1 MSNKK
6 NSDERIIEVFRSSN
20 IAADAAVTLGMDLRN
35 LMARRRLIE
44 ERYGIVLKTAGQATA
59 TVLQAVESRH
69 SMDFE
74 GIMVVFSDAH
84 FWPGRMSRANKAL
97 LRVLP
102 VLKPKMINAN
112 GDILDGAT
120 ISRHHR
126 IGWQQLPKLAEELA
140 ETQQRMGE
148 IKKAWPKAL
157 RRIQPGNHD
166 MRFDGYLANI
176 SPVMEGIAGTSL
188 WSHFPDWQVSLS
200 LMLNGNTMIKHRYHS
215 SLHAPMQ
222 NALKSGVNMVTG
234 HLHRLHYDVWGD
246 YKGHRFGIDT
256 GTLCEVTGP
265 QMLYGEDNPTPGSSG
280 FAVLTFKK
288 GGLLLDPEFARLR
301 EDGKVYF
308 RGEAIGI
315 T

>member
-1 MSNKK
+1 MKK
-6 NSDERIIEVFRSSN
+6 STVSDKDF
-20 IAADAAVTLGMDLRN
+20 IAIYRASTTSKDAAETIGISLRN
-35 LMARRRLIE
+35 VMRRRRVIE
-44 ERYGIVLKTAGQATA
+44 EQYGIMLNTAGMATA
-59 TVLQAVESRH
+59 DLQKKIETRH
-69 SMDFE
+69 CMDFE
-74 GIMVVFSDAH
+74 GVAVVFSDAH

-112 GDILDGAT
+112 GDILDGST

-126 IGWQQLPKLAEELA
+126 IGWQKLPKLHEELE

-148 IKKAWPKAL
+148 IAKAYPKAL

-166 MRFDGYLANI
+166 MRFDGYLSNI
-176 SPVMEGIAGTSL
+176 APSMEGVAGSSL
-188 WSHFPDWQVSLS
+188 WQHFPNWEVSLS

-222 NALKSGVNMVTG
+222 NAIKSGVNMVTG

-280 FAVLTFKK
+280 FVVLTFKK

-315 T
+315 N

>member
-1 MSNKK
+1 MPKPK
-6 NSDERIIEVFRSSN
+6 VSDEDFIRIFRASQTSAE
-20 IAADAAVTLGMDLRN
+20 AAQTIGMGVRVV
-35 LMARRRLIE
+35 MRRRRLLE
-44 ERYGIVLKTAGQATA
+44 ERYSIALHTAGQA
-59 TVLQAVESRH
+59 VESAIQQCETRH

-74 GIMVVFSDAH
+74 GVMIVFSDAH

-112 GDILDGAT
+112 GDILDASG

-126 IGWQQLPKLAEELA
+126 IGWQQQPKLVEELT

-148 IKKAWPKAL
+148 IKKAYPKAL

-166 MRFDGYLANI
+166 MRFDGYLSNI
-176 SPVMEGIAGTSL
+176 APQMEGIAGSSL
-188 WSHFPDWQVSLS
+188 WQHFPDWQVSMS

-222 NALKSGVNMVTG
+222 NALKSGVNMITG

-256 GTLCEVTGP
+256 GTLCEVVGP

-280 FAVLTFKK
+280 FVVLTFKK

-315 T
+315 N